1 MKNIFFLMK
10 YYLDPEES
18 PPFPKFD
25 YQMQA
30 LTNLGYR
37 VWFLGIDH
45 GTIFLCS
52 GDTKRQIARIPL
64 HRIPGI
70 GRLLTFN
77 ALYRATVRIFS
88 NAPEYFVAYI
98 RMMPAVPPMGRALKT
113 IKKSGCKLVMEFPT
127 FPPER
132 EEATETRLHRKLF
145 ISLSKRYELH
155 LAHWFDLFSLI
166 GTVKADSYRNVPAV
180 NITNG
185 ISLESIPQRKYK
197 PSEKDIHLLG
207 VANVQMMNAYD
218 RIIKGIKN
226 YNEIRTTDNPDIHFH
241 IVGPDRD
248 GTLEKLKDMVET
260 MKLQPYIHFEGPA
273 FGEDLDSYFDMADIA
288 VGSLGLHRIGQT
300 GIATLKAREYLAHGI
315 PYIASG
321 IDPVIPQ
328 NRNWNLNVE
337 QDENPVDM
345 HSVLEFI
352 SQTRSNEEIG
362 AQMREFARENLSWE
376 SQFQQVFSALEN
388 LEVGR
393 NGSRK

>member
-10 YYLDPEES
+10 YYLDPNES

-30 LTNLGYR
+30 LANLGYR
-37 VWFLGIDH
+37 ISFLGIEH

-52 GDTKRQIARIPL
+52 DNTRTQVAKIPL

-77 ALYRATVRIFS
+77 ALYRATVQIFAKHPHYYVS
-88 NAPEYFVAYI
+88 YI

-113 IKKSGCKLVMEFPT
+113 IKESGCKLVMEFPT

-132 EEATETRLHRKLF
+132 EEATEKRLHRKLF
-145 ISLSKRYELH
+145 IWLSKRYELH
-155 LAHWFDLFSLI
+155 LAHWFDLFTLI
-166 GTVKADSYRNVPAV
+166 GTVQADSYRGVPAV

-185 ISLESIPQRKYK
+185 ISLEAIPERKYK

-218 RIIKGIKN
+218 RIINGIAH
-226 YNEIRTTDNPDIHFH
+226 YNKSRTTGDPDIHFH

-248 GTLEKLKDMVET
+248 GSREKLKDLVKT
-260 MKLQPYIHFEGPA
+260 MKIQSYVHFEGPA
-273 FGEDLDSYFDMADIA
+273 FGKDLNRFFDTADVA
-288 VGSLGLHRIGQT
+288 VGSLGLHRIGHT

-328 NRNWNLNVE
+328 DRNWNLNVK
-337 QDENPVDM
+337 QDESPVDM

-352 SQTRSNEEIG
+352 SQARSNEEIG
-362 AQMREFARENLSWE
+362 AQMREFARKNLSWE
-376 SQFQQVFSALEN
+376 SQFLQVFTALES
-388 LEVGR
+388 LEE
-393 NGSRK
+393 SRKESR